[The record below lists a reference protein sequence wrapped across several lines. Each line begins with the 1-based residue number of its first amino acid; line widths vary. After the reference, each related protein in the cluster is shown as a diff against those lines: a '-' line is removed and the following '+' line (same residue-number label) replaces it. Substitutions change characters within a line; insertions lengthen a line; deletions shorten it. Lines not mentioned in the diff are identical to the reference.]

1 MKTRSSPSQ
10 LSSKKGYGAIAVSQ
24 ASGVKD
30 TVQLTLISVRF
41 RRATQRSGRA
51 RSVRGFG
58 GPSPVKSGEVARG
71 PETTPWLVGGR
82 SLRWPAPRGSLRHKV
97 NLCSHPRWPPAAGE
111 GSRTCACERGGKLWA
126 SIAVCLKG
134 ITPRP
139 FEYQQTSTT
148 IPNISASAPAPA
160 APFPSQI
167 PSERASGGQRSS
179 HPAHYQG
186 NRPGPR
192 PHEHPVAQ

>member
-71 PETTPWLVGGR
+71 PETTPWLVG
-82 SLRWPAPRGSLRHKV
+82 V
-97 NLCSHPRWPPAAGE
+97 
-111 GSRTCACERGGKLWA
+111 
-126 SIAVCLKG
+126 AVCDG
-134 ITPRP
+134 RP
-139 FEYQQTSTT
+139 PEDRFDIKST
-148 IPNISASAPAPA
+148 SAPTPVGLRQPGNVQGCA
-160 APFPSQI
+160 
-167 PSERASGGQRSS
+167 RAKEEDNRGQASRF
-179 HPAHYQG
+179 A
-186 NRPGPR
+186 
-192 PHEHPVAQ
+192 